1 MQTITI
7 AFVAPKHPK
16 EELKVNYVY
25 AKLKEQVAI
34 EHLESSEWD
43 RNNEGIEIIRRLA
56 SEHPE
61 VLAEQ
66 L

>member
-7 AFVAPKHPK
+7 AFATPKHPK
-16 EELKVNYVY
+16 EELKVKYVY
-25 AKLKEQVAI
+25 AELKEKGAT

-61 VLAEQ
+61 VLAEH